1 MLLPSAAAPMR
12 DPDLGPEPLGQMDDL
27 VGQSQVETV
36 GVADQDPAMGAGDGA
51 GTGPGPPGACRVLGD
66 R

>member
-1 MLLPSAAAPMR
+1 MR

-27 VGQSQVETV
+27 VGQSQVEAV
-36 GVADQDPAMGAGDGA
+36 GVADQDPAMGDGDGV
-51 GTGPGPPGACRVLGD
+51 GTRPGPPGACRVLGE